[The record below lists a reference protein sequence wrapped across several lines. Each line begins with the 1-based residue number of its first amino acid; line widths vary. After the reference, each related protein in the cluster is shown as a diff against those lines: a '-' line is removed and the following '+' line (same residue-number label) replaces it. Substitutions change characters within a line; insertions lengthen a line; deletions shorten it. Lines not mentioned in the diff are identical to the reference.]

1 MGNGTLDPRSL
12 TSEERA
18 WCDAIAVALCSSGNY
33 SAAGAISEA
42 VTLGLPERRALFGEP
57 ASEGGKVECP
67 NCLQPEEHPHFAGNL
82 TGDGGW
88 YFCPGRVPQAAD
100 KRKPSQPE
108 LSGHDSARSGQP
120 ASEPAKVEPATAIS
134 PHGVWRCECCAEIAD
149 PMDPRFRWNGE
160 CWQHHHAEA
169 QTHFDCR
176 FFGPQPEPVATVG
189 EMPEEDLTFHIN
201 RLERMLNHN
210 VIVGDAKESVFA
222 LIVWAR
228 THAAQPA
235 PAVAMS
241 PELALVLDECHDNVC
256 EYRRHADASPKSK
269 AAKENAIADEL
280 AAAIAAVRAQAEEAG
295 KVPVEAIR
303 CLLIRGSWG
312 VDDEAYQAQKKAA
325 VWLAELDAAEGR
337 K

>member
-1 MGNGTLDPRSL
+1 MTV
-12 TSEERA
+12 TSK
-18 WCDAIAVALCSSGNY
+18 WVALHEVSDYLAKGWREVQIKRGRIGCVDK
-33 SAAGAISEA
+33 AALMVS
-42 VTLGLPERRALFGEP
+42 
-57 ASEGGKVECP
+57 
-67 NCLQPEEHPHFAGNL
+67 PEE
-82 TGDGGW
+82 
-88 YFCPGRVPQAAD
+88 
-100 KRKPSQPE
+100 
-108 LSGHDSARSGQP
+108 P

-176 FFGPQPEPVATVG
+176 FFGPQPEPVAA
-189 EMPEEDLTFHIN
+189 EMGDDEVAGRASAAYRLRWEGKLAGSLEDAAQAAYFDGF
-201 RLERMLNHN
+201 
-210 VIVGDAKESVFA
+210 VAGQ
-222 LIVWAR
+222 R
-228 THAAQPA
+228 THTVQPA